1 MATFN
6 AIEISEI
13 LGTDKSFIRCPQNS
27 IINRFAV
34 DSRSVTS
41 PASTLF
47 FSIQTANNDGHR
59 FIAELYSRGV
69 RNFIVNRIPDNMPEA
84 NFYQVTDSIEALQK
98 LASTWRN
105 NFKFPVIA
113 ITGSRGKTEVKE
125 WLYAML
131 KHTGLNGQRSPRSYN
146 SQIGV
151 ALSLLSFENKG
162 EFAIVEA
169 GISKQGEMKRIE
181 AMVKPEI
188 GILTNITPEHDEGF
202 SSRKDKIREK
212 LRLFS
217 DSEKVV
223 YYRNDNDIELNDIID
238 ETIDR
243 YNQFAWI
250 QIPDIVR
257 KMIPDGSSHDL
268 INAET
273 TLTAAKIIAPDKN
286 LFDIKLERI
295 ATRIDVEKGLNNCI
309 ILHDRFTNDIES
321 LYGALDFASRR
332 VTPNRSLSLI
342 IDSSDF
348 NNEFNDTTL
357 RGIAEDYDIKR
368 IIATDDI
375 DRFKK
380 DFSPESFVNEIILVK
395 GKPSSRFEQIVS
407 MLEAKQHETVLEVN
421 LDNLVHNFNFF
432 KSKLPSSTGVIVMLK
447 ADGYGCGA
455 LELAKTL
462 QSQGAAA
469 IAVAV
474 VDEGVELR
482 KSGIT
487 MPIIVLNPRAR
498 NSEIMIENKLE
509 PEVYNF
515 ELLHNIIKNVEAQ
528 HTFGFPIHI
537 KLDTGMHRLG
547 FSRKNL
553 PELINI
559 LNSTNSV
566 IASTV
571 FSHLATADCLDMDD
585 YTEYQLNYFSDCVKY
600 LQSNLNN
607 SIKAHILNTA
617 GILRYPQYHYD
628 FVRLGIGLYGLP
640 VINTGIEDPLRPVA
654 SLYSTIISITNRH
667 TGDTIG
673 YGRRGKVSGDKT
685 IATIPIG
692 YADGI
697 DRHLGNGKAIF
708 MVNGHE
714 CPTIG
719 NICMDICMI
728 DVTGANAKV
737 GDRVEIF
744 GPETDVCRL
753 SDILETIPYEIL
765 TSISP
770 RVKRVY
776 YRE

>member
-13 LGTDKSFIRCPQNS
+13 LGTDKSYIRCRQNNE
-27 IINRFAV
+27 INRFAT
-34 DSRSVTS
+34 DSRSVLS

-47 FSIQTANNDGHR
+47 FSIPTANNDGHR

-69 RNFIVNRIPDNMPEA
+69 RNFVVNHIPANMADA
-84 NFYQVTDSIEALQK
+84 NFYQVTDSVAALQK
-98 LASTWRN
+98 LASAWRN
-105 NFKFPVIA
+105 KFKFPIIA

-131 KHTGLNGQRSPRSYN
+131 RRAGINGQRSPRSYN

-151 ALSLLSFENKG
+151 ALSLLSFENNG

-169 GISKQGEMKRIE
+169 GISEPGEMKRIE

-188 GILTNITPEHDEGF
+188 GVLTNITQEHDEGF
-202 SSRKDKIREK
+202 SSRTEKINEK

-217 DSEKVV
+217 NSKKVI
-223 YYRNDNDIELNDIID
+223 YYRDIYNLELNDVID
-238 ETIDR
+238 KTIDKNR
-243 YNQFAWI
+243 LIACTH
-250 QIPDIVR
+250 IPEIVR
-257 KMIPDGSSHDL
+257 QMIPDGYNHDYV
-268 INAET
+268 NAAIA
-273 TLTAAKIIAPDKN
+273 LTAAETAVPNQRFSSIQ
-286 LFDIKLERI
+286 LEKI
-295 ATRIDVEKGLNNCI
+295 ATRIDVEKGLNNCM

-321 LYGALDFASRR
+321 LYGALDFANRR
-332 VTPNRSLSLI
+332 LTPNRSLTLI

-348 NNEFNDTTL
+348 NGGSDSTTL
-357 RGIAEDYDIKR
+357 NEIAGDYNVNRVIT
-368 IIATDDI
+368 TDNI
-375 DRFKK
+375 DNFKK
-380 DFSPESFVNEIILVK
+380 TFSPESFVNEIILVK
-395 GKPSSRFEQIVS
+395 GSPSSRFEQIVS
-407 MLEAKQHETVLEVN
+407 MLEAKQHETVLEIN

-432 KSKLPSSTGVIVMLK
+432 KSKLPSTTGVIVMLK

-498 NSEIMIENKLE
+498 NSEIMVENKLE

-528 HTFGFPIHI
+528 HTVGFPVHI

-547 FSRKNL
+547 FSREDL
-553 PELINI
+553 PELVNI

-617 GILRYPQYHYD
+617 GILRYPQHHYD

-640 VINTGIEDPLRPVA
+640 VINNGIEDPLRPVA
-654 SLYSTIISITNRH
+654 SLYSTIISINDRH
-667 TGDTIG
+667 CGDTVG
-673 YGRRGKVSGDKT
+673 YGRRGKIYGDRT

-697 DRHLGNGKAIF
+697 DRHLGNGNASFI
-708 MVNGHE
+708 VNGNE
-714 CPTIG
+714 CPTVG
-719 NICMDICMI
+719 SICMDICMI

-744 GPETDVCRL
+744 GSDTNVCRL
-753 SDILETIPYEIL
+753 SDTLGTIPYEIL